1 MFLRLYINGH
11 FIYFKNNQIIN
22 LMLQCDKPVIS
33 VIHNACIGGGVD
45 LISAADMRY
54 CTEDAWFQIK
64 ETEIG
69 L

>member
-1 MFLRLYINGH
+1 LF
-11 FIYFKNNQIIN
+11 
-22 LMLQCDKPVIS
+22 QCDKPVIS
-33 VIHNACIGGGVD
+33 AIHGACIGGGVD
-45 LISAADMRY
+45 LISASDIRY